1 MNCVRFR
8 QPFFYPMQIQ
18 LVNQDAGFITIDIRG
33 DYDVQN
39 SFENL
44 WITSGEIAGGKTFPN
59 RSHLNPT
66 KHRACSQHH
75 PVPKSL
81 SAFDYSGLSTAG
93 CASTSNNQQA

>member
-18 LVNQDAGFITIDIRG
+18 LVSQGAGSTTIDLRS

-44 WITSGEIAGGKTFPN
+44 WITSG
-59 RSHLNPT
+59 
-66 KHRACSQHH
+66 
-75 PVPKSL
+75 
-81 SAFDYSGLSTAG
+81 
-93 CASTSNNQQA
+93 